1 MSCARL
7 IREVGPASGSG
18 FGASLARPAGTR
30 HRRALY
36 TFSRAPAASVSYD
49 VFRIF
54 DQNVFKPR
62 RLLSSLLLTANMCTT
77 KEALVKLTFENGMQ
91 WMGREKL
98 SCAAV
103 PSDSVM
109 VDERNPL

>member
-1 MSCARL
+1 MRPMSSSSSMSDQVRFLGPVSTAGLGKMLAVVEVSLHLERSMSCARL

-54 DQNVFKPR
+54 DQY
-62 RLLSSLLLTANMCTT
+62 
-77 KEALVKLTFENGMQ
+77 VKT
-91 WMGREKL
+91 R
-98 SCAAV
+98 
-103 PSDSVM
+103 
-109 VDERNPL
+109 